1 MAEPIPVI
9 PFISSSSGSPD
20 QNPFLD
26 QNGNLSLTVE
36 EIQKNSELIE
46 KTIGIYEDIQNT
58 KGELNSEEQIALE
71 KSLLAKQQLL
81 EAVQQSTKYK
91 DCFSR
96 ETIGKSRVFEDSP
109 GCVNISSTPLY
120 RWSEQQLDKDRAL
133 PDTCGDSTLS
143 KINVAL
149 ARFFKTLKSIKK
161 FGEVYIYGALNKIAD
176 ITDLIASTADII
188 AAVLKILVERIRS
201 WLLNYMRKLIES
213 IIEQLFTTLGSMIKD
228 ALIDEIVK
236 AILCKFDDIIKGLAK
251 LVTDF
256 LFSLVQ
262 NVVNPAFC
270 AVEQFTNALINNLAA
285 QIDRSIGPLLDA
297 INDVL
302 GGIAKVAGSVF
313 QAIDFIL
320 GFESFLCTKPD
331 CPEIKSFTGNDG
343 PSQSDIDKFNNFL
356 NIPDAG
362 QAVNTASGWI
372 NNFSVFGTKVGDIP
386 SAGGLSCDT
395 NPFACGPPRVEIFGG
410 GGVGA
415 VANAVVNSI
424 GEVVGVNLRFPGSS
438 YTSPPF
444 VTFYDTC
451 GGQGNNASAYSIIND
466 QGEVVKVVMV
476 NPGSGYSNTFTG
488 LDEFRNPIVSGS
500 NATNPGTGGGTS
512 SSQTSSGSFT
522 GITTSLSGNPI
533 PIPETGEQNI
543 QVREYV
549 ACLDEIQVISTG
561 IGYQPTDTII
571 VTPDIPN
578 LQASVKLTEE
588 GQIIS
593 IKLLNKPCGLN
604 QIPTITINSVNGVGA
619 VFRPVLDVQLVEQ
632 FDPSE
637 SFDPKKLI
645 TVIDC
650 VGK

>member
-9 PFISSSSGSPD
+9 PFVTSDSGSPER
-20 QNPFLD
+20 NPYLD
-26 QNGNLSLTVE
+26 NSGNLTLTDDQ
-36 EIQKNSELIE
+36 IRKNSEIIE
-46 KTIGIYEDIQNT
+46 KTIGIYEQIQNER
-58 KGELNSEEQIALE
+58 GELNSEEQAALE
-71 KSLLAKQQLL
+71 KSLLDKQQLL

-91 DCFSR
+91 DCFAR
-96 ETIGKSRVFEDSP
+96 ETIGKSRVFENSP

-176 ITDLIASTADII
+176 IADLIASTADII

-201 WLLNYMRKLIES
+201 WLLNYMRKLIEG

-270 AVEQFTNALINNLAA
+270 AVEQFTNSLINNLAA
-285 QIDRSIGPLLDA
+285 QIDRSIGPVLDA

-302 GGIAKVAGSVF
+302 GGVAKVAGSVF

-320 GFESFLCTKPD
+320 GFETFLCTQPD

-343 PSQSDIDKFNNFL
+343 PLQSDVDKFNNFL
-356 NIPDAG
+356 NVPDSG
-362 QAVNTASGWI
+362 QVVNTASGWI
-372 NNFSVFGTKVGDIP
+372 NNFSVFGTRVGDIQ
-386 SAGGLSCDT
+386 SIGGLGCGTD
-395 NPFACGPPRVEIFGG
+395 PFACGPPRVEIFGG

-415 VANAVVNSI
+415 VANAVVNSVGQVI
-424 GEVVGVNLRFPGSS
+424 GVDLVFPGLN
-438 YTSPPF
+438 YTSPPY

-466 QGEVVKVVMV
+466 EGEVIKVVMV
-476 NPGSGYSNTFTG
+476 NPGNGYSNSFTG
-488 LDEFRNPIVSGS
+488 LDEFGNPIVVGS
-500 NATNPGTGGGTS
+500 NSGNPGSGGGTTS
-512 SSQTSSGSFT
+512 VQTSSGAT
-522 GITTSLSGNPI
+522 GITTTLSGNPI
-533 PIPETGEQNI
+533 SVPDNQEIE
-543 QVREYV
+543 VREYV
-549 ACLDEIQVISTG
+549 ACLEEIQVISTG
-561 IGYQPTDTII
+561 IGYQPSDTITI
-571 VTPDIPN
+571 TPDIPN

-593 IKLLNKPCGLN
+593 IQLLNKPCGLSE
-604 QIPTITINSVNGVGA
+604 IPSITINSANGVGA
-619 VFRPVLDVQLVEQ
+619 VFRPVLDVKRVES
-632 FDPSE
+632 FDSIDSIVE
-637 SFDPKKLI
+637 FDPKKLI
-645 TVIDC
+645 RVIDC

>member
-96 ETIGKSRVFEDSP
+96 ETNRKPSTFKDTP
-109 GCVNISSTPLY
+109 GCENISSTPLY

-362 QAVNTASGWI
+362 QAVNAASGWI

-386 SAGGLSCDT
+386 SAGGLSCNT

-533 PIPETGEQNI
+533 PIPEIGEQNI
-543 QVREYV
+543 QVKEYV

-604 QIPTITINSVNGVGA
+604 QIPTITINSANGVGA

-632 FDPSE
+632 FDSSE